1 MDRKKEVPFIATI
14 NSSQPRL
21 LRLIVILGALSAFGP
36 FSIDMY
42 LPSLPSLSRDFGIGS
57 AEAQLTLSACLLG
70 LAVGQLVV
78 GPISDALGR
87 RRPLLVCLVAYAF
100 ASFLCVMAPS
110 ILVLVILRFIQGFAG
125 ASGIVVARAVVRDMF
140 TGLDVARFFSLL
152 MLVNGLAPILAPLIG
167 GQLLHFT
174 SWRGVFVVLMVI
186 GMLIFVAVF
195 FGLRET
201 LLPENRQRGGIRTLS
216 AAFRQLISSRSFIG
230 YALSYGLAFAAMFS
244 YISGSPFVL
253 QGVYGISP
261 QLFSIIFGT
270 NALGLM
276 LASQING
283 RLVSRVPLL
292 RLLTIGLSAT
302 AVGGIALL
310 LVATLGHGSL
320 IGVLLSLFVVVASLG
335 LILPNATTLALAD
348 HRRIAGSAS
357 ALIGVLQFAIGAL
370 AAPLVGVSGT
380 TSARPMAIVIA
391 ILGLSSLIVFLLLVR
406 FRSTS
411 PGQKRRA
418 FYSRFDTIVVDT
430 DWADKKE
437 L

>member
-14 NSSQPRL
+14 NSSQPRR

-78 GPISDALGR
+78 GSISDALGR

-100 ASFLCVMAPS
+100 ASFLCVVAPS

-125 ASGIVVARAVVRDMF
+125 AAGIVVARAVVRDMF

-174 SWRGVFVVLMVI
+174 SWRGVFVVLMII
-186 GMLIFVAVF
+186 GMVIFVAVF

-201 LLPENRQRGGIRTLS
+201 LLPENRQRGGIRTL
-216 AAFRQLISSRSFIG
+216 AVAFRQLISSRSFIG

-283 RLVSRVPLL
+283 RLVSRIPLL

-310 LVATLGHGSL
+310 LVATLGHGNL

-380 TSARPMAIVIA
+380 TSVRPMAIVIA
-391 ILGLSSLIVFLLLVR
+391 ILGLSSLIAFLLLVR

-418 FYSRFDTIVVDT
+418 FYSRFDTLVVDT
-430 DWADKKE
+430 DWADKRE
-437 L
+437 S